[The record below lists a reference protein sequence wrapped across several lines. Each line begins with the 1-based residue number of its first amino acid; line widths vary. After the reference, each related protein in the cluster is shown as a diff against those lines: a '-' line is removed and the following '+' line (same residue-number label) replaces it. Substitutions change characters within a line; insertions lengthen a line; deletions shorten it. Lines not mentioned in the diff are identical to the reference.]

1 METVFKHRFLMLLAV
16 AVQSQ
21 AVQADL
27 VATRSQAV
35 FSSAETALPEELD
48 HSRGREGIN
57 LTALNNMNLQ
67 ATVSGNQAINNVSGY
82 NVIDRGAFAEASG
95 ITSVIQNS
103 GNNVVI
109 QDSTIVNVTIV
120 P

>member
-1 METVFKHRFLMLLAV
+1 MEIKFKPRFLMLLTV
-16 AVQSQ
+16 VVQSQ
-21 AVQADL
+21 VAQADL
-27 VATRSQAV
+27 VATLPPAF
-35 FSSAETALPEELD
+35 FSPTETALAEELD
-48 HSRGREGIN
+48 RARGREGIN
-57 LTALNNMNLQ
+57 LTALNNMSLQ

-82 NVIDRGAFAEASG
+82 NIIDRGAFAEASG